1 MNKNKTIS
9 AFLKSGGDTKLSDK
23 KLNGIN
29 NIKNDFNKTP
39 NITTKK
45 QSKKLEF
52 NRLEDIKLKKMVS
65 QEVNI
70 KNSFNDNIKEI
81 NEIKPINILSSSI
94 NSEFYNSRKSSN
106 SSSLNSED

>member
-1 MNKNKTIS
+1 
-9 AFLKSGGDTKLSDK
+9 
-23 KLNGIN
+23 
-29 NIKNDFNKTP
+29 
-39 NITTKK
+39 
-45 QSKKLEF
+45 
-52 NRLEDIKLKKMVS
+52 MVS

-94 NSEFYNSRKSSN
+94 NNEFYNSRKSSN